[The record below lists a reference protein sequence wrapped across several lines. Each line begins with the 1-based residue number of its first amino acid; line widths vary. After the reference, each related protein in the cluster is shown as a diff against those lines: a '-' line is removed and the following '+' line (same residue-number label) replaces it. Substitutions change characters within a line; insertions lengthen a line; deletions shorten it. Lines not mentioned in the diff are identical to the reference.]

1 MVRQSAASVEAIGQ
15 VRIRALTRMA
25 VDVDDNLDA
34 GIPQLF

>member
-25 VDVDDNLDA
+25 VDVDGNLDTGMA
-34 GIPQLF
+34 QLF